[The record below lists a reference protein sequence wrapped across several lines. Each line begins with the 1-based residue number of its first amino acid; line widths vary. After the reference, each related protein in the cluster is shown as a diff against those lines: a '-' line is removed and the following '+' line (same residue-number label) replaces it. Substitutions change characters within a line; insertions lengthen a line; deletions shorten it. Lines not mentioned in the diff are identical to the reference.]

1 MEHEN
6 RGEGLNAKDN
16 QSTQEERGIIDI
28 HNEITKAIND
38 LIKEENPNNKGQDN
52 EVLPEPYQKYKERNN
67 LLPEDF
73 YNSQSEGRDIY

>member
-6 RGEGLNAKDN
+6 RGEVNAKDN
-16 QSTQEERGIIDI
+16 QSTQEERGVIDI

-38 LIKEENPNNKGQDN
+38 LIQEENPNYKGQDDYDKN
-52 EVLPEPYQKYKERNN
+52 YRERNDFIS
-67 LLPEDF
+67 EDF

>member
-38 LIKEENPNNKGQDN
+38 LIKEENPNNKGQDDYDKN
-52 EVLPEPYQKYKERNN
+52 YRERNDFIS
-67 LLPEDF
+67 EDF

>member
-6 RGEGLNAKDN
+6 RGEVNAKDN

-38 LIKEENPNNKGQDN
+38 LIKEENPNNKGQDDYDKN
-52 EVLPEPYQKYKERNN
+52 YRERNDFIS
-67 LLPEDF
+67 EDF
-73 YNSQSEGRDIY
+73 YNSQSEGRDIQ

>member
-6 RGEGLNAKDN
+6 RGEGLNAKNN
-16 QSTQEERGIIDI
+16 QSTQEERGVIDI

-38 LIKEENPNNKGQDN
+38 LIQEENPNYKGQDDYDKN
-52 EVLPEPYQKYKERNN
+52 YRERNDFIS
-67 LLPEDF
+67 EDF

>member
-6 RGEGLNAKDN
+6 RGEVNAKDN

-38 LIKEENPNNKGQDN
+38 LIKEENPNNKGQDDYDKN
-52 EVLPEPYQKYKERNN
+52 YRERNDFIS
-67 LLPEDF
+67 EDF
-73 YNSQSEGRDIY
+73 YNSQSEGRAIQ

>member
-16 QSTQEERGIIDI
+16 QSTQEERGVIDI

-38 LIKEENPNNKGQDN
+38 LIKEENPNNKGQDDYDKN
-52 EVLPEPYQKYKERNN
+52 YRERNDFIS
-67 LLPEDF
+67 EDF
-73 YNSQSEGRDIY
+73 YNSQSEGRDIQ

>member
-6 RGEGLNAKDN
+6 RGEVNAKDN
-16 QSTQEERGIIDI
+16 QSTQEELVIIDI

-52 EVLPEPYQKYKERNN
+52 LENY
-67 LLPEDF
+67 
-73 YNSQSEGRDIY
+73 YNSESEGRDIKGEV

>member
-6 RGEGLNAKDN
+6 RGEVNAKDN
-16 QSTQEERGIIDI
+16 QSTEEERGIIDI
-28 HNEITKAIND
+28 HKEITKAIND
-38 LIKEENPNNKGQDN
+38 LIKEENPNNKGQDDQ
-52 EVLPEPYQKYKERNN
+52 ELPEPYQKYKERNN

>member
-6 RGEGLNAKDN
+6 RGEVNNAKDN

-38 LIKEENPNNKGQDN
+38 LIKEENPNNKGQDDYDKN
-52 EVLPEPYQKYKERNN
+52 YRERNDFIS
-67 LLPEDF
+67 EDF
-73 YNSQSEGRDIY
+73 YNSQSEGRDIQ

>member
-16 QSTQEERGIIDI
+16 QSTQEERGSIDI
-28 HNEITKAIND
+28 HKEITKAIND

-52 EVLPEPYQKYKERNN
+52 YDKNYRERNDFIS
-67 LLPEDF
+67 EDF
-73 YNSQSEGRDIY
+73 YNSQSEGRDIQ

>member
-6 RGEGLNAKDN
+6 RGEVNAKDN
-16 QSTQEERGIIDI
+16 QSTEEERGIIDI
-28 HNEITKAIND
+28 HKEITKAIND

-52 EVLPEPYQKYKERNN
+52 EELPEPYQKYKERNN

>member
-6 RGEGLNAKDN
+6 RGEVNAKDN
-16 QSTQEERGIIDI
+16 QSTQEERGVIDI

-38 LIKEENPNNKGQDN
+38 LIKEENPNNKGQDDYDKN
-52 EVLPEPYQKYKERNN
+52 YRERNDFIS
-67 LLPEDF
+67 EDF

>member
-6 RGEGLNAKDN
+6 RGEVNAKDN
-16 QSTQEERGIIDI
+16 QSTEQESQGVDI
-28 HNEITKAIND
+28 YQEITKAIND

-73 YNSQSEGRDIY
+73 YNSQSEGRDVY

>member
-16 QSTQEERGIIDI
+16 QSTQEERGSIDI
-28 HNEITKAIND
+28 HKEITKAIND
-38 LIKEENPNNKGQDN
+38 LIKEENPNNKGQDDYDKN
-52 EVLPEPYQKYKERNN
+52 YRERNDFIS
-67 LLPEDF
+67 EDF

>member
-6 RGEGLNAKDN
+6 RGEVNAKDN

-38 LIKEENPNNKGQDN
+38 LIKEENPNNKGQADYDKN
-52 EVLPEPYQKYKERNN
+52 YRERNDFIS
-67 LLPEDF
+67 EDF
-73 YNSQSEGRDIY
+73 YNSQSEGRDIQ